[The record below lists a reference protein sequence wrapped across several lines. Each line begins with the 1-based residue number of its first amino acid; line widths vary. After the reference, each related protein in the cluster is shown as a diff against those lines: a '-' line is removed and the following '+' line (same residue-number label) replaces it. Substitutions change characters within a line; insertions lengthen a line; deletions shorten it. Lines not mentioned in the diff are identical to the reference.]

1 MQWLASIGQNGAAD
15 IREDAPRAKS
25 ARGMLGVIHCRKLK
39 ICAEARALHEKR
51 EQFRER
57 ELVCEAA
64 GDELAAAIE
73 RVQRDLAAASAA
85 GFQGS

>member
-1 MQWLASIGQNGAAD
+1 
-15 IREDAPRAKS
+15 
-25 ARGMLGVIHCRKLK
+25 MLGVNHRRTLK

-51 EQFRER
+51 EQFCER